1 TTHKIPLIIGT
12 NDREAALFTKFG
24 DDGMPLTVDKLK
36 QMFGNTQPELYQQVI
51 DGYARFPKKDVL
63 VDLVGDAMFWKPS
76 MDCAAGQSQIAPT
89 YTYRY
94 DFSTRALDMLGLGA
108 THSTE
113 LIPVF

>member
-1 TTHKIPLIIGT
+1 
-12 NDREAALFTKFG
+12 
-24 DDGMPLTVDKLK
+24 
-36 QMFGNTQPELYQQVI
+36 
-51 DGYARFPKKDVL
+51 KDVL

-108 THSTE
+108 THATE
-113 LIPVF
+113 LIPVFGLDETAFGAPFTALGGKRALRGLARRMQSHWLSFAREGTPMSTWPQYD